1 MIWSCNWLEVFVMHC
16 RLSQLVQYG
25 LRITLS
31 VRTELVEVFAIPST
45 LRQAPDRPSS
55 GRTGQ
60 SVLLCKQAR
69 FALLPF
75 FVLLAACA
83 PLPIAIPNGNTAPA
97 STASPQQGW
106 RILFDQRLGNC
117 AACHSIPNEQ
127 GKKTGIQ
134 STFAPALDGV
144 AARYSAAQLRQ
155 WVVDARKINPDTL
168 MPPFGQMLT
177 PQQVTDV
184 LAALQTLR

>member
-1 MIWSCNWLEVFVMHC
+1 MIWSCNWLIDGSIFTTVKSTSSSLS
-16 RLSQLVQYG
+16 RLRERAG
-25 LRITLS
+25 
-31 VRTELVEVFAIPST
+31 VRARACT
-45 LRQAPDRPSS
+45 
-55 GRTGQ
+55 GR
-60 SVLLCKQAR
+60 V
-69 FALLPF
+69 ALLT
-75 FVLLAACA
+75 LLALLTACA
-83 PLPIAIPNGNTAPA
+83 PLPITPPNETTAPA
-97 STASPQQGW
+97 SPASPQQGW

-144 AARYSAAQLRQ
+144 ASRYSAAQLRQ
-155 WVVDARKINPDTL
+155 WVVDARKINPDTM
-168 MPPFGQMLT
+168 MPPFGPMLT

>member
-1 MIWSCNWLEVFVMHC
+1 MIWSCNWLKVFVMHR
-16 RLSQLVQYG
+16 RLLHLVRHG
-25 LRITLS
+25 LRIAVS
-31 VRTELVEVFAIPST
+31 VRTALVEVFAIPLT
-45 LRQAPDRPSS
+45 LRQAQDRPSS
-55 GRTGQ
+55 GRADL

-83 PLPIAIPNGNTAPA
+83 PLPVAIPNEPTAPPSAA
-97 STASPQQGW
+97 SLQQGW

-117 AACHSIPNEQ
+117 VACHSIPNEQ
-127 GKKTGIQ
+127 GKKSGIQ

-144 AARYSAAQLRQ
+144 AARNSAAQLRQ
-155 WVVDARKINPDTL
+155 WVVDARKINPDTM